1 MTSKKSTSQD
11 PIATVFFSCISLKDL
26 FDQSKL
32 NLTEIIPTKSFE
44 ISKLRYNFIMTK

>member
-11 PIATVFFSCISLKDL
+11 PIATVVVSISLKDL